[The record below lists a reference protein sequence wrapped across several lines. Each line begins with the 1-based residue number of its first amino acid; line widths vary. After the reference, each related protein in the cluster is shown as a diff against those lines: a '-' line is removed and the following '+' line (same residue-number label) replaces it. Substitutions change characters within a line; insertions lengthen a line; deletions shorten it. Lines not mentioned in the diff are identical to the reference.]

1 MASGYFKKLPLNS
14 PTDFFFPVLFLSSN
28 GQVRV
33 CWLLENPGDFEK
45 ENLWWFMV
53 KMELCTLIFYTKRM
67 LVSPYQAG
75 IYLKACLVVETI
87 HTLISEGLKVPCASL
102 GTRSPISVRDV
113 VWSYGIIFFFHC
125 ESDCVLGFFG
135 HAS

>member
-1 MASGYFKKLPLNS
+1 
-14 PTDFFFPVLFLSSN
+14 LSSS

-53 KMELCTLIFYTKRM
+53 KMELGTLIFYTKRM

-75 IYLKACLVVETI
+75 IYLKAFSVVEI
-87 HTLISEGLKVPCASL
+87 DHPH
-102 GTRSPISVRDV
+102 P
-113 VWSYGIIFFFHC
+113 HP
-125 ESDCVLGFFG
+125 
-135 HAS
+135 